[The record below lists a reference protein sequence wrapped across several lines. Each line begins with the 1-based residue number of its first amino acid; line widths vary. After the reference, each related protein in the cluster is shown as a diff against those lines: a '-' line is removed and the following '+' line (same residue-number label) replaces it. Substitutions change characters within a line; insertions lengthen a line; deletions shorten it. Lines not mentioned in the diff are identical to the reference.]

1 MDPSDFSVEQKAQ
14 KKFGIFPYE
23 LSPTK
28 DYLFALYQ
36 FYQEEKVLCEDFSK
50 IELKNIKNLGE
61 LLGFQNYHTCVQ
73 SLTFIKD
80 WVKKS
85 FDFSDQQFETE
96 WTNWNNS
103 PPIEVKAEIEM
114 EKVYQEQLQKVSSK
128 LDETQLISLFQEIF
142 ELYDECKAHP
152 EECYQ
157 EPPHPIQFLQQRL
170 EFQTQM
176 KKLRKSIKK
185 SNHPLASTFDTSL
198 YGKYLNLLE
207 DSFPLD
213 LKTPLFHLCI
223 IYAFRNKKVDTT
235 NHPIQPT
242 PI

>member
-28 DYLFALYQ
+28 DYLFSLYQ
-36 FYQEEKVLCEDFSK
+36 FYQEEKDLCSSFSTLEIK
-50 IELKNIKNLGE
+50 DIKNLGD
-61 LLGFQNYHTCVQ
+61 LIGFQNYHTCVK
-73 SLTFIKD
+73 SLDFLKD
-80 WVKKS
+80 WVKKA
-85 FDFSDQQFETE
+85 FDWSDSEFETQ
-96 WTNWNNS
+96 
-103 PPIEVKAEIEM
+103 KAEWIANPPPLVQADVEM
-114 EKVYQEQLQKVSSK
+114 EKVYQNSLKNVISSSSS
-128 LDETQLISLFQEIF
+128 LTSEESIQNLFQEIF

-157 EPPHPIQFLQQRL
+157 EPPHPIQFLQMRL

-185 SNHPLASTFDTSL
+185 SNHPLAPTFETSL

-207 DSFPLD
+207 DSLPVALKKQLLD
-213 LKTPLFHLCI
+213 LCI
-223 IYAFRNKKVDTT
+223 IYAFRKQKNTS
-235 NHPIQPT
+235 Q
-242 PI
+242 